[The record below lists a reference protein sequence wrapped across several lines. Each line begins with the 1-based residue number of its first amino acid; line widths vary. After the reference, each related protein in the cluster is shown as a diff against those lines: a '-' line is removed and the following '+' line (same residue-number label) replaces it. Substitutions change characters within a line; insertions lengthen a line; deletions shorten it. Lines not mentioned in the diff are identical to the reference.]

1 MLTNHCPALQNV
13 IPESQLDVLPE
24 PPNTLDFPLLYNER
38 LQPAKMSYEQ
48 FYLSTHIGPD
58 LALYLRQKMIH
69 RQEQLTRAFLHEAG
83 RNRMVKTYVPYDDLA
98 RGFPLIIHD
107 EPIGVKK
114 NEYRPYANHQ
124 DGYITI
130 NPKSQYYSQYSK
142 LAARAV
148 DMKDKGYP
156 FYGARA
162 VKGGWLA
169 KNLSGGYEQ
178 RRTAHWAAYW
188 HYVVALELCG
198 RKPLKDWTLH
208 RVDPNKGY
216 GDIITIPKG
225 RGKTLHLLDI
235 HVNQPDLQ
243 RHGT

>member
-169 KNLSGGYEQ
+169 KKAKRGIRTKAHSPLGSILALCRCTRALWQKTTQ
-178 RRTAHWAAYW
+178 R
-188 HYVVALELCG
+188 
-198 RKPLKDWTLH
+198 
-208 RVDPNKGY
+208 
-216 GDIITIPKG
+216 
-225 RGKTLHLLDI
+225 LDI
-235 HVNQPDLQ
+235 AQGRSQ
-243 RHGT
+243 